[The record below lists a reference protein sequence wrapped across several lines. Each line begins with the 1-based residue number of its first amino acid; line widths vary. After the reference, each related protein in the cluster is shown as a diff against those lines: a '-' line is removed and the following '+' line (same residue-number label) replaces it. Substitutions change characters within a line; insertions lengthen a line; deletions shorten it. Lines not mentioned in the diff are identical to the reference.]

1 MSERIELTQ
10 GEGTVTVIIDG
21 NSAGELSKD
30 SHGEW
35 CGDLELTHSDN
46 ITHGYQ
52 VDGARDLRE
61 IRGQV
66 QDFIWGNFED
76 L

>member
-1 MSERIELTQ
+1 MRERIELIQ
-10 GEGTVTVIIDG
+10 SDNTVTVIIDG
-21 NSAGELSKD
+21 SHAGELSRD

-35 CGDLELTHSDN
+35 CGDLELARHDN
-46 ITHGYQ
+46 ITYGYQ
-52 VDGARDLRE
+52 VHDAQDLRE

-66 QDFIWGNFED
+66 QDFIWGNFKD

>member
-1 MSERIELTQ
+1 MRVRIELIQ
-10 GEGTVTVIIDG
+10 SDNTVTVIIDE
-21 NSAGELSKD
+21 SHAGELSRD

-35 CGDLELTHSDN
+35 CGDLELTHHDSV
-46 ITHGYQ
+46 TYGYQ
-52 VDGARDLRE
+52 VHDARDLRE

>member
-21 NSAGELSKD
+21 NQAGELSKD

-35 CGDLELTHSDN
+35 CGDLEFTHHDN
-46 ITHGYQ
+46 ITYGYQ
-52 VDGARDLRE
+52 VHDARDLRE